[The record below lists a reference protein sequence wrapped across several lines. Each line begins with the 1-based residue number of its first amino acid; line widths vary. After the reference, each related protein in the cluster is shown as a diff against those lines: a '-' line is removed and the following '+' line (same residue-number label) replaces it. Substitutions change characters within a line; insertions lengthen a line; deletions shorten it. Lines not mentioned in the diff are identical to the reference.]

1 MQNIDRKENISESKD
16 FAIFTNKITI
26 KKKNNMTNET
36 RIILNDYE
44 KYKEIYTNR
53 NRAGLAPQTLA
64 LAFCMN
70 AAGIEKLETREDIHE
85 LIVRMGILFKP
96 MKIAETILI
105 RKYIFYLKLPGRNVF
120 LIPEDLKNH
129 IGMQLT
135 NTHTEQLTHE
145 EWLQKQGAIR
155 LSMNIKDAM
164 MTFIIMSQVTWRI
177 MTNDEDRQGI
187 KWYYPRPGK
196 LTMELNN
203 ARILADTITEEIDE
217 KHFEH
222 YREFTNNESE
232 TNGEPDKPIK
242 TELPIQNSVRKN
254 TNETNNKTAESPTA
268 KKRNE
273 KLPGYITKFMIK
285 GNSIPWPFA
294 EGTILQREN
303 NKTDPQWN

>member
-1 MQNIDRKENISESKD
+1 
-16 FAIFTNKITI
+16 
-26 KKKNNMTNET
+26 MTNET
-36 RIILNDYE
+36 RIILTDYE

-120 LIPEDLKNH
+120 LIPEDLQNH

-135 NTHTEQLTHE
+135 DTQAEKLTRD

-164 MTFIIMSQVTWRI
+164 MTFIIMSRVTWRI
-177 MTNDEDRQGI
+177 LTNDEDRPGY
-187 KWYYPRPGK
+187 KWYYPRPDK

-203 ARILADTITEEIDE
+203 GRILADSITNEIDE
-217 KHFEH
+217 KQFEQ
-222 YREFTNNESE
+222 YRELTSNESKV
-232 TNGEPDKPIK
+232 NGGADKPIK
-242 TELPIQNSVRKN
+242 TELPIQSRFRKQ
-254 TNETNNKTAESPTA
+254 TKETDNKTAERPGVKTE
-268 KKRNE
+268 NE
-273 KLPGYITKFMIK
+273 QLSGFKITDM
-285 GNSIPWPFA
+285 N
-294 EGTILQREN
+294 LN
-303 NKTDPQWN
+303 